1 MKVEKLDPKELRKLS
16 IADLEMKVKDL
27 KLLLMKLR
35 MKQQI
40 EGALENPMSIRI
52 TKRNIARIL
61 TIIREKQL
69 KGETK

>member
-1 MKVEKLDPKELRKLS
+1 MKIEKLDPKELRKLS
-16 IADLEMKVKDL
+16 VKDLQRKLKDL
-27 KLLLMKLR
+27 KLVLMKLR

-40 EGALENPMSIRI
+40 DGTLENPMAIRI

-69 KGETK
+69 KGEN

>member
-16 IADLEMKVKDL
+16 IKDLQEKLKDL

-35 MKQQI
+35 VKQHV
-40 EGALENPMSIRI
+40 EGALENPMAIRT
-52 TKRNIARIL
+52 TKRNIARVL

-69 KGETK
+69 KGEE

>member
-16 IADLEMKVKDL
+16 IADLEKKVKDL

-40 EGALENPMSIRI
+40 EGALENPMTIRT

>member
-16 IADLEMKVKDL
+16 IKDLQTKLKDL

-35 MKQQI
+35 IKQQV
-40 EGALENPMSIRI
+40 EGALENPMAIRT
-52 TKRNIARIL
+52 TKRNIARVL

-69 KGETK
+69 QGETK

>member
-1 MKVEKLDPKELRKLS
+1 MKIEKLDPKELRKLS
-16 IADLEMKVKDL
+16 IKDLEMKLKDL
-27 KLLLMKLR
+27 KLVLIKLR

-40 EGALENPMSIRI
+40 DGTLENPMAIRI

-69 KGETK
+69 KGEN